1 MEKKRGL
8 HMEKNEKKKSEGLHP
23 FIILVTILLI
33 AAVVAYFIPSGA
45 YERITVDG
53 RTVVNPDS
61 YQVIA
66 DSHFSFT
73 DLMTAIPRGIAES
86 INVVVITFMIGGAFG
101 IIKETGMLALGVK
114 SLVKA
119 FEKNKIAIIFI
130 LIGIF
135 VLITG
140 FIGVPELAL
149 IYIPILIPLFFSL
162 GFDSMVAIGVSLT
175 ATAAGFS
182 AAWSAP
188 ATVGL
193 GHQLAELPMYSGM
206 GLRVVT
212 AILLAV
218 SAAIYVAI
226 YAKKVAKN
234 PESSLVYEQDLK
246 LKKQFAAEMEAE
258 EEDKYPRVRL
268 AGIVTILLFIGLIFG
283 VVINTWGFEEMSGYF
298 IILGI
303 VPGLIAGMTL
313 NETLNAF
320 VSGLKD
326 MIIGAFI
333 IGIARGISVV
343 LNDAQVMDTIIMY
356 LASAVVALPSQIA
369 SLGIFIVTT
378 LFNAVIASGSGKAVI
393 ALPIMLPLADIAD
406 VSRQTTILAYQ
417 LGDGITNIVWPAS
430 GYFMA
435 ALAISNLSYKKW
447 IKWFFPLLI
456 VWLIIA
462 AAVVIGANYIGYG
475 PF

>member
-1 MEKKRGL
+1 MQEKKV
-8 HMEKNEKKKSEGLHP
+8 EKTKGLHP
-23 FIILVTILLI
+23 FIILVTILLV
-33 AAVVAYFIPSGA
+33 ATVVAYFIPSGA
-45 YERITVDG
+45 YERIATSDG
-53 RTVVNPDS
+53 RTVVDPDS
-61 YQVIA
+61 YQVIPH
-66 DSHFSFT
+66 SPFSFT
-73 DLMTAIPRGIAES
+73 QLMTAIPRGIQES
-86 INVVVITFMIGGAFG
+86 ISVVVITFMIGGAFG
-101 IIKETGMLALGVK
+101 IIKETGMLNLGVQ

-119 FEKNKIAIIFI
+119 FEKNKIAIIFV
-130 LIGIF
+130 LIAIF

-149 IYIPILIPLFFSL
+149 IYIPILMPLFFSL
-162 GFDSMVAIGVSLT
+162 GFDSMTAVGVSLT

-193 GHQLAELPMYSGM
+193 GHQLSELPMYSGM
-206 GLRVVT
+206 QLRIVT
-212 AILLAV
+212 AILLAI
-218 SAAIYVAI
+218 SAAIYIAF
-226 YAKKVAKN
+226 YARKILN
-234 PESSLVYEQDLK
+234 DPESSSVYEQDLELRK
-246 LKKQFAAEMEAE
+246 NFASDMDNKDLE
-258 EEDKYPRVRL
+258 KYPRVRL
-268 AGIVTILLFIGLIFG
+268 AGIVTIILFIGLILG

-303 VPGLIAGMTL
+303 LPGLIAGMTL
-313 NETLNAF
+313 NEALDAF
-320 VSGLKD
+320 VEGLKD

-356 LASAVVALPSQIA
+356 LAQAVVVLPSQIA
-369 SLGIFIVTT
+369 SLGIFFVTT

-393 ALPIMLPLADIAD
+393 ALPIMLPLADITE

-435 ALAISNLSYKKW
+435 ALAIGNLSYKKW
-447 IKWFFPLLI
+447 MRWFFPLLI
-456 VWLIIA
+456 IWLIIA
-462 AAVVIGANYIGYG
+462 ALVVVGANYIGYG

>member
-1 MEKKRGL
+1 
-8 HMEKNEKKKSEGLHP
+8 MEKNEKKKSEGLHP

-61 YQVIA
+61 YQMIA
-66 DSHFSFT
+66 DSGFSFT
-73 DLMTAIPRGIAES
+73 KLMTAIPRGIAES

-130 LIGIF
+130 LIAIF

-162 GFDSMVAIGVSLT
+162 GFDSIVAIGVSLT

-218 SAAIYVAI
+218 SAAIYIAI
-226 YAKKVAKN
+226 YARKIAKN

-246 LKKQFAAEMEAE
+246 LKKQFAAETEAE

-298 IILGI
+298 VILGI

-435 ALAISNLSYKKW
+435 ALAISKLSYKKW

-462 AAVVIGANYIGYG
+462 SAVVIGANYIGYG

>member
-1 MEKKRGL
+1 MEQR
-8 HMEKNEKKKSEGLHP
+8 EKKKNKSLHP
-23 FIILVTILLI
+23 FIILTTILLI
-33 AAVVAYFIPSGA
+33 AAIVAYFLPSGA
-45 YERITVDG
+45 YDRILTPDG
-53 RTVVNPDS
+53 RTVVDPNTFHLIEDS
-61 YQVIA
+61 GFNLI
-66 DSHFSFT
+66 
-73 DLMTAIPRGIAES
+73 DLMTAIPRGIEEAIS
-86 INVVVITFMIGGAFG
+86 VVVITFMIGGAFG
-101 IIKETGMLALGVK
+101 IIKKTGMLNLGVQ

-119 FEKNKIAIIFI
+119 FKNNKIMIIFI
-130 LIGIF
+130 LIAIF

-149 IYIPILIPLFFSL
+149 IYIPVLIPLLFSL
-162 GFDSMVAIGVSLT
+162 GFDSMVAVGISLT

-206 GLRVVT
+206 GLRVTT

-218 SAAIYVAI
+218 AAAIYIAI
-226 YAKKVAKN
+226 YARKVLKD
-234 PESSLVYEQDLK
+234 PESSLVYTEDLELRK
-246 LKKQFAAEMEAE
+246 DIALELEAE
-258 EEDKYPRVRL
+258 EETTYPRVRL
-268 AGIVTILLFIGLIFG
+268 AGIITILLFIGLILG
-283 VVINTWGFEEMSGYF
+283 VVINSWSFAEMSGYF

-303 VPGLIAGMTL
+303 LPGLIAGMTL
-313 NETLNAF
+313 NETLDAF
-320 VSGLKD
+320 VEGLKE
-326 MIIGAFI
+326 MIVGAFI

-356 LASAVVALPSQIA
+356 LAKFVVVLPSQVA
-369 SLGIFIVTT
+369 SLGIFVITT

-435 ALAISNLSYKKW
+435 ALSIGKLSYKKW
-447 IKWFFPLLI
+447 MKWFFPLLI
-456 VWLIIA
+456 IWLIIA
-462 AAVVIGANYIGYG
+462 AAVVIVANYIGYG

>member
-1 MEKKRGL
+1 MVQEKKVD
-8 HMEKNEKKKSEGLHP
+8 KTKGLHP
-23 FIILVTILLI
+23 FIILVAILLI
-33 AAVVAYFIPSGA
+33 AALVAYFIPSGA
-45 YERITVDG
+45 YDRIITSDG
-53 RTVVNPDS
+53 RTVVDPDS
-61 YQVIA
+61 YQIIPH
-66 DSHFSFT
+66 SPFSFT
-73 DLMTAIPRGIAES
+73 KLMTAIPRGIQES
-86 INVVVITFMIGGAFG
+86 ISVVVITFMIGGAFG
-101 IIKETGMLALGVK
+101 IIKETGMLNLGVQ

-119 FEKNKIAIIFI
+119 FEKNKIAIIFV
-130 LIGIF
+130 LIAIF

-149 IYIPILIPLFFSL
+149 IYIPILMPLFFSL

-193 GHQLAELPMYSGM
+193 GHQLSELPMYSGM
-206 GLRVVT
+206 QLRIVT

-218 SAAIYVAI
+218 SAAIYIAI
-226 YAKKVAKN
+226 YSRKILKD
-234 PESSLVYEQDLK
+234 PEASHVFEEDLA
-246 LKKQFAAEMEAE
+246 LKKKFAVEMENNE
-258 EEDKYPRVRL
+258 LTKYPRVRL

-303 VPGLIAGMTL
+303 LPGLIAGMSL
-313 NETLNAF
+313 NEALDAF
-320 VSGLKD
+320 VEGLKD

-356 LASAVVALPSQIA
+356 LAQAVVVLPSQIA
-369 SLGIFIVTT
+369 SLGIFFVTT

-393 ALPIMLPLADIAD
+393 ALPIMLPLADITE

-435 ALAISNLSYKKW
+435 ALAIGNLSYKKW
-447 IKWFFPLLI
+447 MRWFFPLLI
-456 VWLIIA
+456 IWLIIA
-462 AAVVIGANYIGYG
+462 ALVVVGANYIGYG

>member
-1 MEKKRGL
+1 M
-8 HMEKNEKKKSEGLHP
+8 NKKKVDKTTSLHP
-23 FIILVTILLI
+23 FIILVVILLV

-45 YERITVDG
+45 YDRIITSEG
-53 RTVVNPDS
+53 RTVVDPTS
-61 YQVIA
+61 YQTIPHA
-66 DSHFSFT
+66 KFSFT
-73 DLMTAIPRGIAES
+73 QLMTAIPRGIQES

-101 IIKETGMLALGVK
+101 IIKETGMLNLGVQ

-119 FEKNKIAIIFI
+119 FEKNKIAIIFV
-130 LIGIF
+130 LIAIF
-135 VLITG
+135 ALITG

-162 GFDSMVAIGVSLT
+162 GFDSMVAIGISLT

-206 GLRVVT
+206 QLRIIT

-218 SAAIYVAI
+218 SAAIYIAF
-226 YAKKVAKN
+226 YARKILKD
-234 PESSLVYEQDLK
+234 PEASLVYEQDLELREK
-246 LKKQFAAEMEAE
+246 FVSEMDETHI
-258 EEDKYPRVRL
+258 DKYPRVRL
-268 AGIVTILLFIGLIFG
+268 AGIVTIVLFIGLIFG

-313 NETLNAF
+313 NEALDAF
-320 VSGLKD
+320 VEGLKD

-356 LASAVVALPSQIA
+356 LARFVIVLPSQIA
-369 SLGIFIVTT
+369 SVGIFLVTT

-393 ALPIMLPLADIAD
+393 ALPIMLPLADITE

-435 ALAISNLSYKKW
+435 ALAIGNLSYKKW
-447 IKWFFPLLI
+447 MRWFFPLLI
-456 VWLIIA
+456 IWLAIA
-462 AAVVIGANYIGYG
+462 ALVVIGANYIGYG